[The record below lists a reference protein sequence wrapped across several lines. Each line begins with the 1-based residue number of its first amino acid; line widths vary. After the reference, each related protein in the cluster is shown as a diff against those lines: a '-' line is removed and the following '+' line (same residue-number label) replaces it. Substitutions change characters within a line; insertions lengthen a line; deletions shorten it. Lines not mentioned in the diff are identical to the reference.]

1 MPVSVETRIS
11 DEREATGPR
20 CPFCQAAWTE
30 AMLDQYDA
38 LVDPNGC
45 ACCGSA
51 GMIEHGEDH
60 HHHEE
65 RAVPTT
71 DLCCES
77 CGKAIF
83 RAPGSL

>member
-1 MPVSVETRIS
+1 MSADVKSESKPAET
-11 DEREATGPR
+11 TGPR
-20 CPFCQAAWTE
+20 CPFCNAPWTE

-51 GMIEHGEDH
+51 GVIDHGGDH
-60 HHHEE
+60 HDHQE
-65 RAVPTT
+65 RAIPTS

-83 RAPGSL
+83 RAPGSV

>member
-1 MPVSVETRIS
+1 MSAETKIAS
-11 DEREATGPR
+11 EREEAGPL
-20 CPFCQAAWTE
+20 CPFCSAPWTE

-51 GMIEHGEDH
+51 GVIGHDEGHHDH
-60 HHHEE
+60 VE
-65 RAVPTT
+65 RAIPTA
-71 DLCCES
+71 DLCCDS
-77 CGKAIF
+77 CGRAIF

>member
-1 MPVSVETRIS
+1 MTAETRIAGAQ
-11 DEREATGPR
+11 DRPGGPS
-20 CPFCQAAWTE
+20 CPFCGAAWTE
-30 AMLDQYDA
+30 TMLDQYDA
-38 LVDPNGC
+38 LLDPNGC

-51 GMIEHGEDH
+51 GMVEHGEDH

-77 CGKAIF
+77 CGKPIF

>member
-1 MPVSVETRIS
+1 VSAETKIAG
-11 DEREATGPR
+11 EREEAGPL
-20 CPFCQAAWTE
+20 CPFCKAPWTE

-51 GMIEHGEDH
+51 GVIAHDEGHHDH
-60 HHHEE
+60 VE
-65 RAVPTT
+65 RAIPTA

>member
-1 MPVSVETRIS
+1 VSAESKIAAEQEVV
-11 DEREATGPR
+11 TGPR
-20 CPFCQAAWTE
+20 CPFCNAGWTE

-51 GMIEHGEDH
+51 GMIEDGHDH
-60 HHHEE
+60 HDHRE
-65 RAVPTT
+65 RVLPTT